1 MRRGGIGPNQLILL
15 ILLVTA
21 IGIGIYYYL
30 EYRKGAPDKPPV
42 TGPFACPVE
51 PALREATQKSNGL
64 VYGGKP
70 ESGKISL
77 TVLNNIGYY
86 SGYSEEKRN
95 PLWVAYKIDASSKNY
110 NLKRPRGFKTDVRTF
125 SRIDPDDYKSSG
137 YDRGHMAPNS
147 AISSQYGRQAQLET
161 FLMTNICPQSPD
173 LNRKIWQKLEKLETE
188 YAQNFETVWVITG
201 PVFDEHIQQL
211 KNGIEI
217 PDAFFKILFD
227 EQQGNLRTLAFL
239 IPQTVTGKEPIEKF
253 ITSIDEIERLSGLDF
268 LAPLSDK
275 NEDQLEAAVANSLW

>member
-1 MRRGGIGPNQLILL
+1 
-15 ILLVTA
+15 
-21 IGIGIYYYL
+21 
-30 EYRKGAPDKPPV
+30 
-42 TGPFACPVE
+42 
-51 PALREATQKSNGL
+51 
-64 VYGGKP
+64 
-70 ESGKISL
+70 
-77 TVLNNIGYY
+77 
-86 SGYSEEKRN
+86 
-95 PLWVAYKIDASSKNY
+95 
-110 NLKRPRGFKTDVRTF
+110 
-125 SRIDPDDYKSSG
+125 
-137 YDRGHMAPNS
+137 MAPNS